1 MEISVSSMSSL
12 IKPSPE
18 ILAIAKP
25 VLKWAGGKTQLL
37 PVLSA
42 NYPKNLGTK
51 IKKYIEPF
59 FGGGAVFFDLY
70 NSNLINES
78 IIMDANPELILL
90 YKTIKEQPDQL
101 VEVLYKIQKKYL
113 SLNESEKEK
122 LYYEVRDDFN
132 SKRNSKYNEVN
143 PLRASQI
150 IFMNRT
156 CFNGLFR
163 VNSKGGFNVPHG
175 NYKNPKILDTEN
187 IYAVSKSFQIADI
200 LHADFEDITLKIK
213 SDDVFIYYD
222 PPYRPLNETSNFNA
236 YTGIFDDSHQIRLA
250 KVFKNLDQKGVNQML
265 SNSDPM
271 SATGDNF
278 FDQLY
283 KDFNISRVE
292 AKRMINSNASK
303 RGKIFELLITNYN
316 AN

>member
-1 MEISVSSMSSL
+1 MAISALTKS
-12 IKPSPE
+12 SPE
-18 ILAIAKP
+18 NLSIAKP

-37 PVLSA
+37 PILSA
-42 NYPKNLGTK
+42 NYPKHIGTK

-70 NSNLINES
+70 NSGFINES
-78 IIMDANPELILL
+78 IIMDANPELVLL
-90 YKTIKEQPDQL
+90 YKTIKKQPDQL
-101 VEVLYKIQKKYL
+101 VEFLYKLQKDYL
-113 SLNESEKEK
+113 SLIEPEKKK
-122 LYYEVRDDFN
+122 LYYKVREDFN
-132 SKRNSKYNEVN
+132 SKRKSTYHDAN
-143 PLRASQI
+143 PFRASQI

-175 NYKNPKILDTEN
+175 HYKNPKILDSDN

-200 LHADFEDITLKIK
+200 LQGDFEDITSMVK
-213 SDDVFIYYD
+213 SDVFVYYD
-222 PPYRPLNETSNFNA
+222 PPYRPLNETSHFNA
-236 YTGIFDDSHQIRLA
+236 YTGLFDDSHQIRLSN
-250 KVFKNLDQKGVNQML
+250 VFKTLHQKGINQML
-265 SNSDPM
+265 SNSDPK

-278 FDQLY
+278 FDRLY
-283 KDFNISRVE
+283 QEFNISRVG

-303 RGKIFELLITNYN
+303 RGKIFELLITNYK

>member
-1 MEISVSSMSSL
+1 METTVSQITSAAKA
-12 IKPSPE
+12 IPKVHSP
-18 ILAIAKP
+18 AKP

-42 NYPKNLGTK
+42 RYPRDLGTK
-51 IKKYIEPF
+51 ITKYIEPF

-70 NSNLINES
+70 NSNLIKES
-78 IIMDANPELILL
+78 IILDANPELILL

-101 VEVLYKIQKKYL
+101 VEILHKLQKKYL
-113 SLNESEKEK
+113 LLNESEKEK
-122 LYYEVRDDFN
+122 LYYEIRDDFN
-132 SKRNSKYNEVN
+132 IKRSSKYTQLD
-143 PLRASQI
+143 PIRASQV

-163 VNSKGGFNVPHG
+163 VNSKGGFNVPYG
-175 NYKNPKILDTEN
+175 NYKNPKILDNEN
-187 IYAVSKSFQIADI
+187 IYAVSKAFQIAEI
-200 LHADFEDITLKIK
+200 LQGDFENILPMVKTN
-213 SDDVFIYYD
+213 DVFIYYD

-236 YTGIFDDSHQIRLA
+236 YAGVFDDSHQIRLA
-250 KVFKNLDQKGVNQML
+250 NLFKKLNEKGIYQML

-271 SATGDNF
+271 NATGDNF
-278 FDQLY
+278 FDNLY

-316 AN
+316 EN